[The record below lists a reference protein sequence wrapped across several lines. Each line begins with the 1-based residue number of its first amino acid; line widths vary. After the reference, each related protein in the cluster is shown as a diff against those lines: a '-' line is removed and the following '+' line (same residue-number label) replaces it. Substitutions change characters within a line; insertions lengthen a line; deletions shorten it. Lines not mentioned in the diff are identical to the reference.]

1 MLTIE
6 PLSELALL
14 ATVLLAATLVSLMW
28 LRRRSAAAPRHAAD
42 SALDTVQA
50 WTPQAVRVMT
60 LPERKAH
67 DLLRRAVPRN
77 HMVLA
82 QVPLARFI
90 SVPTEHAYGDWL
102 NKVGRLCPDLV
113 VCDASSRVIAIV
125 EIARPDAGERSRKRH
140 DRLQRVVQAAGIT
153 VHVWN
158 DAALPSVEQAR
169 AMLRPQAPSDDTAA
183 QWNEVDH
190 LGHALIPVPDI
201 QELLAD
207 GDDAFAND
215 PQLDPVA
222 SGFFD
227 DLQAGSTISRR
238 ASEPRTARA

>member
-1 MLTIE
+1 MPTIE

-14 ATVLLAATLVSLMW
+14 ATVLLAATLLSLMW
-28 LRRRSAAAPRHAAD
+28 LRRRGAAPRREAAD
-42 SALDTVQA
+42 STLDTVQA

-60 LPERKAH
+60 LPERKAF

-90 SVPTEHAYGDWL
+90 SVPTEHAYGNWL

-125 EIARPDAGERSRKRH
+125 EIAKPDAGERSRKRH
-140 DRLQRVVQAAGIT
+140 ERLQRVVRAAGIA
-153 VHVWN
+153 VHVWE
-158 DAALPSVEQAR
+158 DVSLPSLEQAR
-169 AMLRPQAPSDDTAA
+169 AMLRPKEASNTAA
-183 QWNEVDH
+183 QWNDVDH

-215 PQLDPVA
+215 PMHDPVA

-227 DLQAGSTISRR
+227 DLQAGSTISQR
-238 ASEPRTARA
+238 ANEPRAVRV

>member
-1 MLTIE
+1 MLTFE

-14 ATVLLAATLVSLMW
+14 ATVLLAVTLLSLVW
-28 LRRRSAAAPRHAAD
+28 LRRRQHGAPRHAAD
-42 SALDTVQA
+42 SSLDTVQA

-60 LPERKAH
+60 LPERKAF
-67 DLLRRAVPRN
+67 DLLRRALPRN

-140 DRLQRVVQAAGIT
+140 ERLQRVVQAAGIR
-153 VHVWN
+153 VHVWS

-169 AMLRPQAPSDDTAA
+169 AMLRPPSDDDTAK

-207 GDDAFAND
+207 GDDAFAHD
-215 PQLDPVA
+215 PLHDPVA

-227 DLQAGSTISRR
+227 DLGSDSTISKR
-238 ASEPRTARA
+238 AGAARAAHA